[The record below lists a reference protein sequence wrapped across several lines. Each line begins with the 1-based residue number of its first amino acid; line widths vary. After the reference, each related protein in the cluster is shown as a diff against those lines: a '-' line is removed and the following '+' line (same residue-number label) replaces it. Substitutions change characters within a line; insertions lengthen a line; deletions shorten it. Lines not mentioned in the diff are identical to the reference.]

1 MKTIKRILNNML
13 EKIGYHFVGYKVDI
27 NNNFKLIK
35 SINDKIDNDNNDN
48 DNSNR
53 CDVLASICN
62 IKENIKKLGVD
73 IDNVE
78 VHYDKMN
85 TRVLKL
91 EDNNNDDNNDDLLYK
106 HNEHLQVLLDE
117 EKKKNQHFKECAILK
132 INALLEY
139 INLHNEGGVDND

>member
-1 MKTIKRILNNML
+1 MNKIKKMIRKWLNVENDCKVYDKML
-13 EKIGYHFVGYKVDI
+13 DD
-27 NNNFKLIK
+27 
-35 SINDKIDNDNNDN
+35 INDKIDNDNNDN
-48 DNSNR
+48 DYSNR

-62 IKENIKKLGVD
+62 IKENIRKLGVD